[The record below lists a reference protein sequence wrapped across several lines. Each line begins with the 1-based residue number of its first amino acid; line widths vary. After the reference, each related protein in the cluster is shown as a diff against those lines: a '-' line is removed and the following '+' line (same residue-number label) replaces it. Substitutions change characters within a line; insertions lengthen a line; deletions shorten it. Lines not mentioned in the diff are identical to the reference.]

1 MDQIRYRQKG
11 RKKGKKEG
19 SREGERKKGIEVKT
33 KGEKRGGR
41 SIIIKG
47 GGEIYDC
54 VSLTIITLRICS
66 IIIT

>member
-1 MDQIRYRQKG
+1 MSNLYYFILIFIHGSNRYRQKG

-47 GGEIYDC
+47 EVEKYTT
-54 VSLTIITLRICS
+54 V
-66 IIIT
+66 